1 MQLRPYQRE
10 AAEAVLEQWEAGVR
24 STLLVLPTGCGKTI
38 VFSRIAEEAVRHG
51 GRVLI
56 LAHRGELL
64 EQAADKLKRLT
75 GLGCAVE
82 KAEETAEDTWYN
94 VTVGSIQ
101 SMSGRRLDRIA
112 PTDYTH
118 IIVDEAHHT
127 LAPTYLRVLG
137 HFAGAKVLGVT
148 ATADR
153 GDRQE
158 LGSFY
163 QTLAYEMS
171 LPRAVRE
178 GWLCPIQA
186 QTIPLRLEVSHTGG
200 GDYTASEC
208 AFALDPYLEEIASQ
222 MSNCARDRKTVVFLP
237 LVATA
242 KRFRDLCE
250 RAGLDAREVNGES
263 DDRAETLRWFS
274 QAGAGAVL
282 CNAMLLTEG
291 WDEPSADCICVL
303 RPTKVRA
310 LYAQMVG
317 RGTRLSP
324 GKENLLLLDFL
335 WMSSR
340 HDLCRPAHLVCL
352 NPDLQEEISEILA
365 EQSQGTP
372 VDLLAGAE
380 SAEGKATA
388 EREAKLARELEAQ
401 KAKEA
406 RLVDPLLYAG
416 LVGGQYGEPDY
427 SDLQGLQPP
436 TPDQRR
442 RLADAGINS
451 TKVGTSAQAEAL
463 LHTVAARRDAGLA
476 TAKQIRLLGAKGFR
490 DVSQWS
496 FEDARK
502 MVFRLVANA
511 WRVPHSVDPFSYRPE
526 GLR

>member
-1 MQLRPYQRE
+1 MELRPYQRE
-10 AAEAVLEQWEAGVR
+10 AAEAVIEQWESGVR
-24 STLLVLPTGCGKTI
+24 ATLLVLPTGCGKTI

-64 EQAADKLKRLT
+64 EQAAAKLKALT

-82 KAEETAEDTWYN
+82 KAQETAEDSWYN

-101 SMSGRRLDRIA
+101 SMNERRLARIA
-112 PTDYTH
+112 PNDYTH

-127 LAPTYLRVLG
+127 LAPTYLRVLN
-137 HFAGAKVLGVT
+137 HFADAKVLGVT

-186 QTIPLRLEVSHTGG
+186 QTIPLRLEVSHSGG
-200 GDYTASEC
+200 GDYTAAEC
-208 AFALDPYLEEIASQ
+208 ASALDPYLEQIARE
-222 MSNCARDRKTVVFLP
+222 MAERARDRKTVVFLP

-242 KRFRDLCE
+242 RKFRGLCE
-250 RAGLDAREVNGES
+250 AAGLDAREVNGES
-263 DDRAETLRWFS
+263 EDRADVLSWFHS
-274 QAGAGAVL
+274 AGAGAVL

-324 GKENLLLLDFL
+324 GKQNLLLLDFL

-365 EQSQGTP
+365 EQSQAKP
-372 VDLLAGAE
+372 VDLLDGAE

-401 KAKEA
+401 RAKEA

-427 SDLQGLQPP
+427 SDLQGLRQP
-436 TPDQRR
+436 TPEQCRQ
-442 RLADAGINS
+442 LADAGINS
-451 TKVGTSAQAEAL
+451 TKVATSAQADAL
-463 LHTVAARRDAGLA
+463 LRTVAARRDAGLA

-490 DVSQWS
+490 DVSRWS

-502 MVFRLVANA
+502 MVYRLVANA
-511 WRVPHSVDPFSYRPE
+511 WRVPSSVNPLTYTPE